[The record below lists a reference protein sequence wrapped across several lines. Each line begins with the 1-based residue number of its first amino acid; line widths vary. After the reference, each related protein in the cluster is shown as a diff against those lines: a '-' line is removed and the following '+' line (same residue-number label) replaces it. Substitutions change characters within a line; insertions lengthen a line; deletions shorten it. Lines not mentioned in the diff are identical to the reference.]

1 MGGIGNHNF
10 DAQSHEQL
18 YEKIHGGPGHSAA
31 QAVDDAWNSFRAVMG
46 NAKSELESAIRD
58 AGVVWVGAAGER
70 FTGSAAPLAQ
80 WAEDARVA
88 GVETH
93 NAFSAQTS
101 HYSGAQTRMPEPL
114 EVTST
119 ANDDFFGIPAGF
131 THLVGGQTDQDV
143 QEQQANEAKREAVR
157 VMNGYRDGASSAVSL
172 LGTFTPPPQVT
183 TQVTEPTFERS
194 EAQSRYSQQFSDG
207 QWSST
212 TSTDTGRTTSPQ
224 PQQPVSAPPAVAP
237 TGGETNTSA
246 VGTTPDVVPRPGPTP
261 ITPPPYTPGP
271 PQPPVAVPPPGMI
284 RPNPVPGFYDRR
296 TPSGG
301 NPPNSNPG
309 KGTGPGV
316 PKGFGGSPRGGAP
329 GFGGGLPGVPGR
341 PGHGGLPFGPGSS
354 SGIAGD
360 QHASRAGT
368 SSAAAAG
375 AKGAAGNPMVG
386 GMAGAPQGGQG
397 EDDIEHKAAP
407 YLEELDDVWG
417 QDSMPRVAPP
427 VIGDDGP

>member
-10 DAQSHEQL
+10 DAQSHKQL
-18 YEKIHGGPGHSAA
+18 YENIHGGPGHSAA

-58 AGVVWVGAAGER
+58 AGAVWVGAAGEK
-70 FTGSAAPLAQ
+70 FTSSAAPLVQ

-93 NAFSAQTS
+93 HAFSAQTS
-101 HYSGAQTRMPEPL
+101 HYGGAKTRMPEPV

-157 VMNGYRDGASSAVSL
+157 VMNGYRDGASSAVNL

-183 TQVTEPTFERS
+183 TQVVEPKFEQS

-207 QWSST
+207 QWSTSA
-212 TSTDTGRTTSPQ
+212 STDPSRTSAPQ
-224 PQQPVSAPPAVAP
+224 FQPPVSTPPAIAP
-237 TGGETNTSA
+237 TGGDTNTSA
-246 VGTTPDVVPRPGPTP
+246 VGTTPDVVAPRPGPTP

-271 PQPPVAVPPPGMI
+271 PQPPVAVPPGMI
-284 RPNPVPGFYDRR
+284 RRNPVPDFHDRR

-301 NPPNSNPG
+301 NPPG
-309 KGTGPGV
+309 KGTGAGV
-316 PKGFGGSPRGGAP
+316 PKGFGGNGPGGSPR
-329 GFGGGLPGVPGR
+329 FGGGLPGVPGQ

-368 SSAAAAG
+368 GGVAAG
-375 AKGAAGNPMVG
+375 ARGAAGGPMVG
-386 GMAGAPQGGQG
+386 GMAGAPQGAQG
-397 EDDIEHKAAP
+397 EDDIEHKTAP